1 MQTTM
6 LSSIVV
12 IFGLSILVLFACY
25 RLRIPTIVG
34 FLLTGILAG
43 PSGLR
48 LVQAT
53 QDVEML
59 AQIGVVLLLFSI
71 GIEFSLKQLL
81 SIKKIMLLGGTLQ
94 VVLTIIVIGV
104 IALQIGKSPA
114 ESIFMGFLLSLSST
128 AIVLKRLQEKAEVE
142 SPHGKI
148 SLGILIYQD
157 LIAVPMMLL
166 VPFLSGNMHNLG
178 TSIGLLCAKLCL
190 IVLVLVLGVKWIV
203 PGILFQAA
211 KTRSREIFLL
221 TIIVICFSVAWL
233 TSTLGLSIALGAF
246 LAGLIISESEFSYQA
261 LGSILPFRDVFTSIF
276 FISIGMLFDVGY
288 FIKHPALIALVS
300 CGVLAIKS
308 IIAGT
313 ASGLI
318 GFPLRTMVLVG
329 LALGQVGEFSF
340 ILMQAGFDSHIID
353 RPAYNLFLG
362 VSILTMAMTPLI
374 MGAGNWLTCAIMK
387 LPLPA
392 RLKSGLKTQEPD
404 FAHAGAQGLEDHL
417 VIIGYGINGRNVAR
431 AAKVAGIPY
440 TIIEMN
446 PETVRKEKSQGVPIT
461 YGDAT
466 SEAVLLH
473 ANIHKARVLVVAI
486 PDPVATRRVI
496 EVARK
501 LNSLVHIIA
510 RTRFFQEM
518 APLYELGAS
527 EVIPEEFETSVEIFT
542 RVLLKYLISPEKIEH
557 FIAEVRSDGYQM
569 FRSLS
574 KEHPSLAD
582 LKLAL
587 PDIQINT
594 LSINPHST
602 VTGKTLSEI
611 DLRKKFGV
619 TLLAIRRGGEI
630 LSNPSGNECLCAHD
644 VLVLIGKPE
653 NMAQIAHLAKDKKGL
668 KEH

>member
-1 MQTTM
+1 M
-6 LSSIVV
+6 LSSIVI
-12 IFGLSILVLFACY
+12 IFGLSILVLFACH

-43 PSGLR
+43 PAGFR

-53 QDVEML
+53 KDVETL

-94 VVLTIIVIGV
+94 VLLTIIAVGA
-104 IALQIGKSPA
+104 IALQLGQSPA
-114 ESIFMGFLLSLSST
+114 ESVFMGFLLSLSST

-178 TSIGLLCAKLCL
+178 TSIGFLCAKLCL
-190 IVLVLVLGVKWIV
+190 IVLALVFGIKWIV
-203 PGILFQAA
+203 PKILFQAA

-221 TIIVICFSVAWL
+221 TIIVICFAVAWL
-233 TSTLGLSIALGAF
+233 TSSLGLSIALGAF
-246 LAGLIISESEFSYQA
+246 LAGLVISESEFSYQA

-288 FIKHPALIALVS
+288 FIRHPVLIALVS
-300 CGVLAIKS
+300 CGVLVVKTF
-308 IIAGT
+308 IAGSAT
-313 ASGLI
+313 GLI

-340 ILMQAGFDSHIID
+340 ILIQAGFDNHIID
-353 RPAYNLFLG
+353 KNIYNLFLG

-374 MGAGNWLTCAIMK
+374 MGAGNWLTVAMLK

-392 RLKSGLKTQEPD
+392 RLKSGLNTQETD
-404 FAHAGAQGLEDHL
+404 LGLIQTQGLEDHL

-440 TIIEMN
+440 IIIEMN
-446 PETVRKEKSQGVPIT
+446 PETVRKEKSQGVPIY

-466 SEAVLLH
+466 SDAVLLH
-473 ANIHKARVLVVAI
+473 AHVQKARVLVVAI
-486 PDPVATRRVI
+486 PDIVATRRVI

-501 LNSLVHIIA
+501 LNPLVHIIA

-527 EVIPEEFETSVEIFT
+527 EVIPEEFETSIEIFT
-542 RVLLKYLISPEKIEH
+542 RVLLKYLVSQEKIEQ
-557 FIAEVRSDGYQM
+557 FISEVRSDEYQI
-569 FRSLS
+569 FRSIS
-574 KEHPSLAD
+574 KEHPLLAD
-582 LKLAL
+582 LKVAL

-594 LSINPHST
+594 LSINPRST
-602 VTGKTLSEI
+602 VTGRTLSEI
-611 DLRKKFGV
+611 DLRKKFGI
-619 TLLAIRRGGEI
+619 TLLAIRRGTEI
-630 LSNPSGNECLCAHD
+630 LSNPSGDECLCADD
-644 VLVLIGKPE
+644 VLVVLGKPE
-653 NMAQIAHLAKDKKGL
+653 NMGQMAHLVKDKKVI
-668 KEH
+668 ES

>member
-6 LSSIVV
+6 LSSIVI

-34 FLLTGILAG
+34 FLLTGVLAG
-43 PSGLR
+43 PSGFR

-71 GIEFSLKQLL
+71 GIEFSFKQLL

-94 VVLTIIVIGV
+94 VVLTIVAVGM
-104 IALQIGKSPA
+104 IALQIGRSPS
-114 ESIFMGFLLSLSST
+114 ESVFMGFVLSLSST
-128 AIVLKRLQEKAEVE
+128 AIVLKQLQEKAEVE

-148 SLGILIYQD
+148 SLGILIFQD
-157 LIAVPMMLL
+157 LVAIPMMLL
-166 VPFLSGNMHNLG
+166 VPFLSGSMHHPV
-178 TSIGLLCAKLCL
+178 TSIVLLFIKLCL
-190 IVLVLVLGVKWIV
+190 IVLVLLLGIKWIV
-203 PGILFQAA
+203 PSVLFQAA

-221 TIIVICFSVAWL
+221 TIIVICFSIAWL

-276 FISIGMLFDVGY
+276 FISIGMLFDVRY
-288 FIKHPALIALVS
+288 FMQHPALIGLVS
-300 CGVLAIKS
+300 LGVLFIKTL
-308 IIAGT
+308 IAGT
-313 ASGLI
+313 STGIL

-353 RPAYNLFLG
+353 RNVYNLFLG
-362 VSILTMAMTPLI
+362 VSILTMAMTPI
-374 MGAGNWLTCAIMK
+374 VMGAGNLLTRAMLK

-392 RLKSGLKTQEPD
+392 RLKSGLNTQEMD
-404 FAHAGAQGLEDHL
+404 IGLIQTQGLEDHL

-440 TIIEMN
+440 IIIEMN
-446 PETVRKEKSQGVPIT
+446 PETVRKEKSQGVPIY

-466 SEAVLLH
+466 SDAVLLH
-473 ANIHKARVLVVAI
+473 AYIQKARVLVVAI
-486 PDPVATRRVI
+486 PDIVATRRVI

-501 LNSLVHIIA
+501 LNPLVHIIA

-542 RVLLKYLISPEKIEH
+542 RVLLKYLVSSEKIEH

-569 FRSLS
+569 FRSIS
-574 KEHPSLAD
+574 KEHPLLTD
-582 LKLAL
+582 LKVAL

-594 LSINPHST
+594 LSINPRST

-619 TLLAIRRGGEI
+619 TLLAIRRGTEI
-630 LSNPSGNECLCAHD
+630 LSNPSGDECLCAND
-644 VLVLIGKPE
+644 VLVVLGKPE
-653 NMAQIAHLAKDKKGL
+653 NMAQIAHLVKDKNVIKS
-668 KEH
+668 